1 MRCCAVDCWPERIV
15 RLEAGHTD
23 CGGRLV
29 AFAAG
34 FPGAATD
41 RLIRD
46 AGHGPGRLIT
56 ATAAVRDQLAA
67 LEAEYA
73 EALGL
78 PVRSR

>member
-1 MRCCAVDCWPERIV
+1 M